1 MQAASKVVL
10 YDLRNPEAWMRAH
23 RERAAWG
30 KDLSAVYVV
39 DEDHIIIEFKAGGAL
54 EASA

>member
-1 MQAASKVVL
+1 
-10 YDLRNPEAWMRAH
+10 MRAH

-30 KDLSAVYVV
+30 KDFTAVYVV
-39 DEDHIIIEFKAGGAL
+39 DQDHVILEFKAGGAADL